1 MEDIVYE
8 NTTQGASSTFA
19 RIRSFAIASIAVVAL
34 AAAPTALAG
43 TGLPGQ
49 YRTSIASP
57 AQFKGTWVIRFTAA
71 RTYTVVDNG
80 HVLVRGKYSTSGS
93 KITFGHE
100 TGDGACAATGTYTW
114 QRSGASLRF
123 TRTHDAPSCA
133 GRIGILAHRFT
144 LVD

>member
-1 MEDIVYE
+1 MHE
-8 NTTQGASSTFA
+8 NTRRVATGALS
-19 RIRSFAIASIAVVAL
+19 RIRSVAIASIAVVAL

-43 TGLPGQ
+43 VGLPGQ

-57 AQFKGTWVIRFTAA
+57 AQFKGTWLIRFAPGG
-71 RTYTVVDNG
+71 TYTVVDNG
-80 HVLVRGKYSTSGS
+80 HVLVRGHYSTSGA

-100 TGDGACAATGTYTW
+100 TGDGACAASGAYTW
-114 QRSGASLRF
+114 KRSGASLRF
-123 TRTHDAPSCA
+123 TRTHDAPSCT

>member
-1 MEDIVYE
+1 MHE
-8 NTTQGASSTFA
+8 NTTRVAAGALS
-19 RIRSFAIASIAVVAL
+19 RIRRLAIAAIAAVAL

-43 TGLPGQ
+43 VGLPGQ

-57 AQFKGTWVIRFTAA
+57 AQFKGTWLIRFATGG
-71 RTYTVVDNG
+71 TYSVVDNG
-80 HVLVRGKYSTSGS
+80 HVLVRGHYTTSGS

-100 TGDGACAATGTYTW
+100 TGEGACAATGTYTW
-114 QRSGASLRF
+114 TRSGATLRF
-123 TRTHDAPSCA
+123 TRTHDAAACT